1 MKKTWYLA
9 IVSLFL
15 VVSVVSYFV
24 FSSDESTET
33 VNLLHK
39 NIEALA
45 DSELNR
51 FASFVRDSLLS
62 EDTAPHESIYED
74 MIQLYKDEIRKKD
87 VWISRLFWCLAGI
100 MMFILFVLV
109 FDILNPTFGFVMY

>member
-45 DSELNR
+45 DSESGGSGECENV
-51 FASFVRDSLLS
+51 SGYCIIHGTGSEPDS
-62 EDTAPHESIYED
+62 APVG
-74 MIQLYKDEIRKKD
+74 MRNK
-87 VWISRLFWCLAGI
+87 
-100 MMFILFVLV
+100 
-109 FDILNPTFGFVMY
+109 

>member
-1 MKKTWYLA
+1 MAFCKD
-9 IVSLFL
+9 
-15 VVSVVSYFV
+15 FV
-24 FSSDESTET
+24 WGAASSAYQTEGYPTADGGGESAAAEGT
-33 VNLLHK
+33 
-39 NIEALA
+39 EALA

-74 MIQLYKDEIRKKD
+74 MIQLYKYEIRKKD

>member
-45 DSELNR
+45 DSESGGSGECENV
-51 FASFVRDSLLS
+51 SGYCVIYG
-62 EDTAPHESIYED
+62 TAGHDGDLIEG
-74 MIQLYKDEIRKKD
+74 MRNK
-87 VWISRLFWCLAGI
+87 
-100 MMFILFVLV
+100 
-109 FDILNPTFGFVMY
+109 